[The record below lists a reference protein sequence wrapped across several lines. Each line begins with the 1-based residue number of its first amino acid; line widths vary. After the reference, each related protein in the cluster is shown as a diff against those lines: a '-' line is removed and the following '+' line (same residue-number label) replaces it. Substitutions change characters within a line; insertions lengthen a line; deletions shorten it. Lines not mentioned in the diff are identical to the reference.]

1 MYRSPGK
8 QKSYSTICFGVDG
21 VKGFRLAYPVSMRI
35 RVLYFGV
42 LKDIFGRSGAEM
54 ELEEGASVAK
64 LVEVH
69 RGLAGASVWD
79 SIAVAVNQEYARAA
93 DVLKDGDEVALLPP
107 VSGGIGGRE
116 ASRGDIDLP
125 RAAEGKAGLAGS
137 NDMRVE
143 ITDGV
148 IPVAE
153 IAAGI
158 KAGADGAVCVFDGI
172 VRDNSRGR
180 KTLYLDYEAYREM
193 ALEQMRGLAAE
204 AVTKFGVRD
213 VAMVHRLGRLRVGE
227 SSVLIVVASA
237 HRGAAFDA
245 CRWLIDTLKKTVPIW
260 KKEQFVDGAIW
271 ADGEAF
277 PGDIGLPRA
286 SGVEAQSADGA
297 PGSVGSGGLRDGR
310 GGESGRPSDDTPIS
324 ESRYGAPGSVG
335 KERLGAGK

>member
-1 MYRSPGK
+1 M
-8 QKSYSTICFGVDG
+8 DG
-21 VKGFRLAYPVSMRI
+21 VKGFRLAYPVLMRI

-54 ELEEGASVAK
+54 ELEEGASVAE

-69 RGLAGASVWD
+69 RGLAGAAVWD
-79 SIAVAVNQEYARAA
+79 SIAVAVNQEYARAG

-107 VSGGIGGRE
+107 VSGGIGER
-116 ASRGDIDLP
+116 
-125 RAAEGKAGLAGS
+125 
-137 NDMRVE
+137 MRVE

-153 IAAGI
+153 IASGI
-158 KAGADGAVCVFDGI
+158 KAGPDGAVCVFDGI

-193 ALEQMRGLAAE
+193 ALEQMRGLAGE

-277 PGDIGLPRA
+277 PSGIDLPGA
-286 SGVEAQSADGA
+286 SEVEAQSADGKA
-297 PGSVGSGGLRDGR
+297 FPGDISLPRASES
-310 GGESGRPSDDTPIS
+310 GGESGRPSDDTQIS